1 MKKGLIILF
10 SILALLIVIAVITI
24 KGFSK
29 QFDAL
34 LKDIDVQFG
43 TMETLALTEIPDGVY
58 EYRYG
63 SIPVFAELRVHVKD
77 HRIEQIEM
85 LNQSSGPGYD
95 ALETIDRILA
105 AQQPKVDVVSGATSS
120 SKVIMIATYKALK
133 QE

>member
-34 LKDIDVQFG
+34 LKDIDVQFA
-43 TMETLALTEIPDGVY
+43 TMENLTLAEIPDGVY

-63 SIPVFAELRVHVKD
+63 SIPVFAELRVHVRD